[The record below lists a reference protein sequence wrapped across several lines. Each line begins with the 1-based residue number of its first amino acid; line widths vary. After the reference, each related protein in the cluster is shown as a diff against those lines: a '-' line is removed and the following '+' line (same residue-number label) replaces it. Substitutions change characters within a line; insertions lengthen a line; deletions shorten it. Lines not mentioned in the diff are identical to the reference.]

1 MKSSDEKLIQ
11 TKGSFWVLFII
22 GFAVLPF
29 LYGEGIFSIGDIN
42 MLGRYMSFAILA
54 LGLGLLWGYVG
65 ILSLCQFTFF
75 CLGAYAMGMHLA
87 HHGGPEGIIDANG
100 WKIPA
105 CLFVV
110 YPYDVGESSGDAL
123 VPGFWKPFWNLPL
136 TLILGI
142 LIPGITAFLLGY
154 FVFRSRVRGVYFAIL
169 TQAIA
174 GCRVVSFL
182 PKRCYALRNQRIDP
196 F

>member
-1 MKSSDEKLIQ
+1 M
-11 TKGSFWVLFII
+11 II

-29 LYGEGIFSIGDIN
+29 FTEGIFSIGDIN

-65 ILSLCQFTFF
+65 ILAFVSLLLLLRSLC
-75 CLGAYAMGMHLA
+75 MGMHLA

-110 YPYDVGESSGDAL
+110 YPYDVGESSGML
-123 VPGFWKPFWNLPL
+123 CPRFWKPFWNLPL
-136 TLILGI
+136 TLILGV
-142 LIPGITAFLLGY
+142 LIPGLTAFCWL
-154 FVFRSRVRGVYFAIL
+154 FCF
-169 TQAIA
+169 
-174 GCRVVSFL
+174 
-182 PKRCYALRNQRIDP
+182 P
-196 F
+196 